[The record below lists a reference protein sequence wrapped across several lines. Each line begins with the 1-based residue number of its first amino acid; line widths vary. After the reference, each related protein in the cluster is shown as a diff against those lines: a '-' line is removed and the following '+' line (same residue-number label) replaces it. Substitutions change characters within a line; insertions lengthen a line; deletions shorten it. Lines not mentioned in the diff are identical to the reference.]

1 MGNKP
6 SGMSPAIVS
15 LIGAIMVDDGAP
27 KGSRPKRTLPA
38 MPGTWHLTPGPS
50 QTVDTKLNISSK
62 ILFPQIARL
71 LFQIMPKVLH
81 ISEGYGKIS

>member
-6 SGMSPAIVS
+6 PGMSPAIVP
-15 LIGAIMVDDGAP
+15 LIGAIMVDEGAP

-50 QTVDTKLNISSK
+50 QTFVDTNVKHIIQNSLSSDC
-62 ILFPQIARL
+62 PSPVSNHA
-71 LFQIMPKVLH
+71 
-81 ISEGYGKIS
+81 